1 MIENRRRT
9 KTEIIYSILRG
20 CSEGSKKT
28 RLMYLAKLNYS
39 VFMKYIYNMKEMNL
53 IEFNEGKCVLTDKGK
68 RVLELLDKY
77 MEMYSKLNEVR
88 MKLEELMQTES

>member
-1 MIENRRRT
+1 MIDHRRRT

-39 VFMKYIYNMKEMNL
+39 VFMKYIYDMEKMNL
-53 IEFNEGKCVLTDKGK
+53 IEFNDGKCVLTDKGK

-77 MEMYSKLNEVR
+77 MEIYSRFNEVKQ
-88 MKLEELMQTES
+88 KLEELMQP